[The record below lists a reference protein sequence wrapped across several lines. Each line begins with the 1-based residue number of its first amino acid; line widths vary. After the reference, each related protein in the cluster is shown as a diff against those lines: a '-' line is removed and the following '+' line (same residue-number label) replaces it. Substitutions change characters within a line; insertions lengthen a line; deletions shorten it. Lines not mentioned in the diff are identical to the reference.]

1 MEGAEKR
8 ENYKNDLRSRVG
20 IKGRGNEIM
29 EGEENVI
36 RYTMEWTRVTSRSK
50 PPSVEDRRN
59 KGNGCYLNIKET
71 DSRWE
76 LQSRWFASR
85 SKPCLMQGFKIVHLK

>member
-1 MEGAEKR
+1 MREG
-8 ENYKNDLRSRVG
+8 
-20 IKGRGNEIM
+20 GNEIM

-59 KGNGCYLNIKET
+59 KGNGCFLNMKET

-85 SKPCLMQGFKIVHLK
+85 SKPPTEPKATFLSTQEILWKFWDYELDGPRVVYF